1 MSGGDLTTMP
11 AHETEARAAAAART
25 ATRLLSKGK
34 AAILGL
40 AERRGYRIERISAPR
55 QVPLDLGPDVA
66 ALFPLVAPYT
76 LTGPERIAALRDAVR
91 HVVKAGIA
99 GSFVECG
106 VWRGGSMLAV
116 ARTLV
121 DLGATDRELY
131 LFDTFTEMPPPDDID
146 GDILGRSGAD
156 LLAVT
161 STLSEF
167 DIWPAARVVD
177 VVAGSGYPLERIH
190 PVQGMVED
198 TIPRE
203 APEQIAVLRLDT
215 DWYASTKHELEHLL
229 PRVTPGGICI
239 IDDYGEFV
247 GAKQAVDEHLAAL
260 GVPVLL
266 HRIDTTGRLLVV
278 TEELAAAARARR

>member
-1 MSGGDLTTMP
+1 MP
-11 AHETEARAAAAART
+11 AHDTKADAPDAAGP
-25 ATRLLSKGK
+25 ATKLLWRGK

-40 AERRGYRIERISAPR
+40 AERRGYRIERIDQPR
-55 QVPLDLGPDVA
+55 EIPADLGPEVA
-66 ALFPLVAPYT
+66 ALYPVVEPYT

-91 HVVKAGIA
+91 HVVAAGIDGA
-99 GSFVECG
+99 FVECG

-116 ARTLV
+116 AHTLL
-121 DLGATDRELY
+121 DLGVDDRDLY

-161 STLSEF
+161 STLPEF

-177 VVAGSGYPLERIH
+177 VIAASGYPRERIH

-198 TIPRE
+198 TVPGG
-203 APEQIAVLRLDT
+203 APDRIAVLRLDT

-229 PRVTPGGICI
+229 PRVVRGGICI

-260 GVPVLL
+260 DVPVLL

-278 TEELAAAARARR
+278 SDALATAERARQ

>member
-1 MSGGDLTTMP
+1 MP
-11 AHETEARAAAAART
+11 ADETT
-25 ATRLLSKGK
+25 ATVAPRARLLSKGK
-34 AAILGL
+34 AAIVGL
-40 AERRGYRIERISAPR
+40 AERRGYRIERADRPR
-55 QVPLDLGPDVA
+55 EVPLDLGPEVA
-66 ALFPLVAPYT
+66 ALYPQVEPYT

-91 HVVKAGIA
+91 HVVAAGVA

-121 DLGATDRELY
+121 DLGISDRDLY
-131 LFDTFTEMPPPDDID
+131 LFDTFTEMPPPEDID

-161 STLSEF
+161 STLEAF

-177 VVAGSGYPLERIH
+177 VVAGSGYPRERIH
-190 PVQGMVED
+190 PVQGLVED
-198 TIPRE
+198 TIPAT

-229 PRVTPGGICI
+229 PRVPPGGVCI

-247 GAKQAVDEHLAAL
+247 GARQAVDEHLAAL

-266 HRIDTTGRLLVV
+266 HRIDATGRLLMV
-278 TEELAAAARARR
+278 TDELAAAARARR